1 MDSPSV
7 SKIPARI
14 SIFLNSIKTWLGKI
28 RIPIRIKITLPYFFL
43 AAILAI
49 SAAYLITNI
58 VFDTVEERFRN
69 QLAEVGQLSSELM
82 VKEEENLLE
91 ALRLM
96 TNSDGLAQAMLIN
109 NPEAIR
115 TLSLGIAVNSQLGD
129 VEFLDTHGYPM
140 LAMRHKAGGLLEDYS
155 FSSGGNSN
163 TYQSWNFVK
172 NVLQNQ
178 VDGLGDKYSGY
189 VQADWGNYFYVS
201 GPVYDKQNK
210 FTGVILVG
218 TSLEKLAAT
227 IHEKSLGQ
235 ITFYNFD
242 GTPIASSFIYSPTPL
257 DSQTASLVI
266 ASQSLP
272 ESTIRGVSD
281 QRDLSVVDITYTEV
295 LTAWEARGDVDLGI
309 LGAAL
314 QKNFFVNPSS
324 FTRIQMVGLVG
335 LALFLVI
342 MVGINLANLITRPLL
357 GLVKISQSVAAG
369 NLDVHFD
376 METNDEINT
385 LVNSFNQMIINLSKS
400 RDELL
405 HAYDSALIG
414 WSKALELRDKDTEGH
429 TKRVSDMTV
438 ALATKLGFEGEELV
452 NIRRGATLHDIGKM
466 GISDTILHKP
476 GALTDEEWK
485 LIQFHPLYAYDMLK
499 DISYLVPAID
509 IPRYHHEN
517 WDGSGYPY
525 GLKGEE
531 IPLAARIFSII
542 DTWDALI
549 SERSYKLKYPIKKS
563 LLLILGDSGKKF
575 DPAIVKV
582 FMDFIYEKL
591 LSVQKE
597 D

>member
-1 MDSPSV
+1 MDSSSV
-7 SKIPARI
+7 TKPPAKI
-14 SIFLNSIKTWLGKI
+14 SIFLNRIKSWFAKI
-28 RIPIRIKITLPYFFL
+28 RMPIRFKITLPYFFL
-43 AAILAI
+43 AAVLAI
-49 SAAYLITNI
+49 AAAFLITNI

-82 VKEEENLLE
+82 VKEEDSLLE

-96 TNSDGLAQAMLIN
+96 SNSDGMAQAMLIKD
-109 NPEAIR
+109 PEALR
-115 TLSLGIAVNSQLGD
+115 TLSLGIAVNAQLD
-129 VEFLDTHGYPM
+129 DIEFLDADGYPV

-155 FSSGGNSN
+155 FSTGGNSD
-163 TYQSWNFVK
+163 TYQSWDFVEK
-172 NVLQNQ
+172 VLQNQ
-178 VDGLGDKYSGY
+178 VDSLGDKYSGF
-189 VQADWGNYFYVS
+189 VQADRGNYFYVS

-235 ITFYNFD
+235 ITFYDFN
-242 GTPIASSFIYSPTPL
+242 GTPIASSFIFNPSPL
-257 DSQTASLVI
+257 DSQTAALVI
-266 ASQSLP
+266 ANQSLP
-272 ESTIRGVSD
+272 QSTVRGMSD
-281 QRDLSVVDITYTEV
+281 QREISVVDIPYTD
-295 LTAWEARGDVDLGI
+295 LLAAWEARGDVDLGI

-324 FTRIQMVGLVG
+324 FTRWQMVGLVG
-335 LALFLVI
+335 IALFLVI
-342 MVGINLANLITRPLL
+342 LVGINLANLITRPLL
-357 GLVKISQSVAAG
+357 GLIKVSQLVAAG

-376 METNDEINT
+376 IETNDEINT
-385 LVNSFNQMIINLSKS
+385 LVNSFNQMIFNLSQS

-405 HAYDSALIG
+405 LAYDSALTG

-438 ALATKLGFEGEELV
+438 ALATKLGFKGEELV

-476 GALTDEEWK
+476 GKLTDEEWK

-499 DISYLVPAID
+499 DISFLVPALD

-517 WDGSGYPY
+517 WDGNGYPY
-525 GLKGEE
+525 GLKGVE
-531 IPLAARIFSII
+531 IPLAARIFTVI

-549 SERSYKLKYPIKKS
+549 SERPYKPKFSMEKS
-563 LLLILGDSGKKF
+563 VRLIEEDSGKKF
-575 DPAIVKV
+575 DPAIVEL
-582 FMDFIYEKL
+582 FLNFIE
-591 LSVQKE
+591 E
-597 D
+597 E

>member
-1 MDSPSV
+1 MDSSSV
-7 SKIPARI
+7 TKPPAKI
-14 SIFLNSIKTWLGKI
+14 SIFLNRIKSWFAKI
-28 RIPIRIKITLPYFFL
+28 RMPIRFKITLPYFFL
-43 AAILAI
+43 AAVLAI
-49 SAAYLITNI
+49 AAAFLITNI

-82 VKEEENLLE
+82 VKEEDSLLE

-96 TNSDGLAQAMLIN
+96 SNSDGMAQAMLIKD
-109 NPEAIR
+109 PEALR
-115 TLSLGIAVNSQLGD
+115 TLSLGIAVNAQLD
-129 VEFLDTHGYPM
+129 DIEFLDADGYPV

-155 FSSGGNSN
+155 FSTGGNSD
-163 TYQSWNFVK
+163 TYQSWDFVEK
-172 NVLQNQ
+172 VLQNQ
-178 VDGLGDKYSGY
+178 VDSLGDKYSGY
-189 VQADWGNYFYVS
+189 VQAGWGNYFYVS

-235 ITFYNFD
+235 ITFYDFN
-242 GTPIASSFIYSPTPL
+242 GTPIASSFIFNPSPL
-257 DSQTASLVI
+257 DSQTAALVI
-266 ASQSLP
+266 ANQSLP
-272 ESTIRGVSD
+272 QSTVRGMSD
-281 QRDLSVVDITYTEV
+281 QREISVVDIPYTEV
-295 LTAWEARGDVDLGI
+295 LAAWEARGDVDLGI

-324 FTRIQMVGLVG
+324 FTRWQMVGLVG
-335 LALFLVI
+335 IALFLVI
-342 MVGINLANLITRPLL
+342 LVGINLANLITRPLL
-357 GLVKISQSVAAG
+357 GLIKVSQLVAAG

-376 METNDEINT
+376 IETNDEINT
-385 LVNSFNQMIINLSKS
+385 LVNSFNQMIFNLSQS

-405 HAYDSALIG
+405 LAYDSALTG

-438 ALATKLGFEGEELV
+438 ALATKLGFKGEELV

-476 GALTDEEWK
+476 GKLTDEEWK

-499 DISYLVPAID
+499 DISFLVPALD

-517 WDGSGYPY
+517 WDGNGYPY
-525 GLKGEE
+525 GLKGVE
-531 IPLAARIFSII
+531 IPLAARIFTVI

-549 SERSYKLKYPIKKS
+549 SERPYKPKFSMEKS
-563 LLLILGDSGKKF
+563 VRLIEEDSGKKF
-575 DPAIVKV
+575 DPAIVEL
-582 FMDFIYEKL
+582 FLNFI
-591 LSVQKE
+591 KE
-597 D
+597 E